1 MSESNEI
8 IPTARPWYKK
18 KRFII
23 PFALMVLIIGF
34 GGSSSSDSEEANS
47 ASVEAPESSVPAE
60 VVPTEDPNMTDYGLY
75 PQSQADFVSLIEKAR
90 EDFDSAETD
99 LQESVIVRGRDKALC
114 GLLSG
119 GVANKWVG
127 KIKDV
132 GANGEGKAY
141 LEIEIA
147 NDVRVQT
154 WNNALSDIF
163 DNTLIPT
170 SSKFFD
176 RLVAMQKGD
185 LVYWSAKFLSESNS
199 CLKGANLTEY
209 FYGKDPKFIVDFKD
223 VVKQQLILNFF
234 NYSLQ
239 VFAARIFDHDLSF
252 FG

>member
-8 IPTARPWYKK
+8 TPSARPWYKK

-23 PFALMVLIIGF
+23 PFALMVLIVGF
-34 GGSSSSDSEEANS
+34 GGSSSSDSEDTNS
-47 ASVEAPESSVPAE
+47 ASVEASASEAPEE
-60 VVPTEDPNMTDYGLY
+60 VIPTEDPNMSDYGLY
-75 PQSQADFVSLIEKAR
+75 PQSQVDFISLVEKAR
-90 EDFDSAETD
+90 EDLGDAETD

-114 GLLSG
+114 GVLSSR
-119 GVANKWVG
+119 VANKWVG
-127 KIKDV
+127 EVKDV

-147 NDVRVQT
+147 NDIRVQT

-185 LVYWSAKFLSESNS
+185 LVYWSAKFLSDSNS

-223 VVKQQLILNFF
+223 VTKQ
-234 NYSLQ
+234 
-239 VFAARIFDHDLSF
+239 
-252 FG
+252 

>member
-8 IPTARPWYKK
+8 TPTARPWYKK

-23 PFALMVLIIGF
+23 PVVFIFLAVAF
-34 GGSSSSDSEEANS
+34 GGSSSSDSEEGDT
-47 ASVEAPESSVPAE
+47 SVEASASQTPE
-60 VVPTEDPNMTDYGLY
+60 VVDPNMSDYGLY
-75 PQSQADFVSLIEKAR
+75 PQSQADFISLVEKTR
-90 EDFDSAETD
+90 EELDAAETD

-114 GLLSG
+114 GVLSG

-127 KIKDV
+127 EIKDV

-147 NDVRVQT
+147 NDIRVKT

-185 LVYWSAKFLSESNS
+185 LVYWSAKFLSDSNS

-223 VVKQQLILNFF
+223 VTKQ
-234 NYSLQ
+234 
-239 VFAARIFDHDLSF
+239 
-252 FG
+252 